1 MGFKHILLDLE
12 STPDPV
18 PSREVALDVARIH
31 DALVTALYVRTVR
44 ERSISAIRSS
54 MIAGNEATTDFQRMA
69 ETQSEEDQ
77 HIERDAIERFMRAAG
92 AATVTADHVSE
103 IVTDNSGVVPYLVH
117 HGRTADLIVTGR
129 AGDNGQG
136 ADLGTIH
143 DVLFGAGV
151 PVVIVPSMPAGA
163 IGRKV
168 VIAWNGSRESARAVQ
183 DALPI
188 LERAD
193 AVHVVCVAQASPGSN
208 LPPGAELARYLGC
221 HGIEASL
228 DNIND
233 STLSVGDT
241 ILGHIKDL
249 GADLLVMG
257 AYGHSR
263 LREFVLGG
271 VTKRIL
277 AHTPVPVLM
286 SH

>member
-12 STPDPV
+12 GTPDPV
-18 PSREVALDVARIH
+18 PSREMALDLARAH
-31 DALVTALYVRTVR
+31 DALVTALYVRMIR
-44 ERSISAIRSS
+44 EHSTPTIRSS
-54 MIAGNEATTDFQRMA
+54 MIAGDMAADFRRMT
-69 ETQSEEDQ
+69 ESQIVEDLR
-77 HIERDAIERFMRAAG
+77 IERDAIDRFMRAAG
-92 AATVTADHVSE
+92 AAMVTADHVSE
-103 IVTDNSGVVPYLVH
+103 VVTDSLGVVPHLVH

-151 PVVIVPSMPAGA
+151 PIVIVPEIPVGQ
-163 IGRKV
+163 IGRRV

-188 LERAD
+188 LECAES
-193 AVHVVCVAQASPGSN
+193 VNVVCVDQASPGSN

-221 HGIEASL
+221 HGVEATL
-228 DNIND
+228 DNIHD
-233 STLSVGDT
+233 STLTVGDT

-277 AHTPVPVLM
+277 AHTTVPVLM

>member
-12 STPDPV
+12 NTPDPV
-18 PSREVALDVARIH
+18 PSREMALDLARTH
-31 DALVTALYVRTVR
+31 DALVTALYVRMIR
-44 ERSISAIRSS
+44 ERSISTIRSS
-54 MIAGNEATTDFQRMA
+54 MIAGDMATDYRRMT
-69 ETQSEEDQ
+69 ESQVEEDLR
-77 HIERDAIERFMRAAG
+77 IERDAIDRFMRAAG
-92 AATVTADHVSE
+92 AAMVTADHVSE
-103 IVTDNSGVVPYLVH
+103 VMTDSLGVVPHLVH

-129 AGDNGQG
+129 AGENDQG
-136 ADLGTIH
+136 ADLSTIH

-151 PVVIVPSMPAGA
+151 PIVIVPAMPAGQ
-163 IGRKV
+163 IGRRV

-188 LERAD
+188 LECAES
-193 AVHVVCVAQASPGSN
+193 VNVVCVDQASPGSN

-221 HGIEASL
+221 HGVEAQL
-228 DNIND
+228 DNIRD
-233 STLSVGDT
+233 STLTVGDT

-271 VTKRIL
+271 VTKRVL
-277 AHTPVPVLM
+277 AHATVPVLM

>member
-1 MGFKHILLDLE
+1 MGLKHILLDLE

-18 PSREVALDVARIH
+18 PSREMALGLARAH
-31 DALVTALYVRTVR
+31 DALVTALYVRMIR
-44 ERSISAIRSS
+44 ERPISTLRSS
-54 MIAGNEATTDFQRMA
+54 MIAGDMATDFRRMT
-69 ETQSEEDQ
+69 ETQSEEDVR
-77 HIERDAIERFMRAAG
+77 IERDAIERFMKAAA
-92 AATVTADHVSE
+92 AATVTADHVGE
-103 IVTDNSGVVPYLVH
+103 IVTDASGVVPHLVH

-151 PVVIVPSMPAGA
+151 PVVIVPAMPAGS
-163 IGRKV
+163 IGRRV
-168 VIAWNGSRESARAVQ
+168 AIAWNGSRESARAVQ

-188 LERAD
+188 LDRAES
-193 AVHVVCVAQASPGSN
+193 VNVVCVDQASPGAN

-221 HGIEASL
+221 HGIETSV
-228 DNIND
+228 DDIHD
-233 STLSVGDT
+233 STLTVGDT
-241 ILGHIKDL
+241 ILGHLEDL

-277 AHTPVPVLM
+277 AHTTVPVLM

>member
-12 STPDPV
+12 SIPDPV
-18 PSREVALDVARIH
+18 PSREVALDLARAH
-31 DALVTALYVRTVR
+31 EALVTALYVRMIR
-44 ERSISAIRSS
+44 ERPISTIRSS
-54 MIAGNEATTDFQRMA
+54 MVAGELASDYRRVA
-69 ETQSEEDQ
+69 ESQSEEDIR
-77 HIERDAIERFMRAAG
+77 IEHDAIERFMKAAG
-92 AATVTADHVSE
+92 TAMVTADHVSE
-103 IVTDNSGVVPYLVH
+103 VVTDYSGVVPHLVH

-151 PVVIVPSMPAGA
+151 PIVIVPAMPSGQ

-188 LERAD
+188 LERAER
-193 AVHVVCVAQASPGSN
+193 VNVVCVDQASPGAN

-228 DNIND
+228 DNIHD
-233 STLSVGDT
+233 STLTVGDT

-277 AHTPVPVLM
+277 GHTTVPVLM

>member
-12 STPDPV
+12 NMPDPV
-18 PSREVALDVARIH
+18 PCREVALDLARAH
-31 DALVTALYVRTVR
+31 DALVTALYVRMIR
-44 ERSISAIRSS
+44 ERSIATIRSS
-54 MIAGNEATTDFQRMA
+54 VIAGDLEADFQRMMESQA
-69 ETQSEEDQ
+69 EEDLR
-77 HIERDAIERFMRAAG
+77 IERDAIDRFMRAA
-92 AATVTADHVSE
+92 AAAMITADHTSE
-103 IVTDNSGVVPYLVH
+103 VMTDSLGVVPHLVH

-136 ADLGTIH
+136 ADLDTIH

-151 PVVIVPSMPAGA
+151 PVVIVPAMPAVQ
-163 IGRKV
+163 IGQHV

-183 DALPI
+183 NALPI
-188 LERAD
+188 LERAET
-193 AVHVVCVAQASPGSN
+193 VNVVCVDQASPGSN

-221 HGIEASL
+221 HGVEAAL
-228 DNIND
+228 DNVHD
-233 STLSVGDT
+233 STLTVGDT
-241 ILGHIKDL
+241 ILGHIEDL

-277 AHTPVPVLM
+277 QRATVPVLM